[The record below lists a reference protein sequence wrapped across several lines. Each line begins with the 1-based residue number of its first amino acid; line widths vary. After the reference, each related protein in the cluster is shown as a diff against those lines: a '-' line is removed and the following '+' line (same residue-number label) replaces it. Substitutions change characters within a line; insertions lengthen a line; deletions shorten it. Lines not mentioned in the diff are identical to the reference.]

1 MSPAREVHVPVGV
14 AGWPT
19 VLGGTGMTLT
29 VGSRH
34 PSPFIGMDARVTAF
48 WAAMTAAGWDRAFV
62 EDVLRQ
68 AVNGYLGRDPVDT
81 IPERDHRGHLLWLH
95 RSGTRGAGQ

>member
-1 MSPAREVHVPVGV
+1 MSTARDTYRWGWR
-14 AGWPT
+14 AGP
-19 VLGGTGMTLT
+19 
-29 VGSRH
+29 
-34 PSPFIGMDARVTAF
+34 PC
-48 WAAMTAAGWDRAFV
+48 V

-68 AVNGYLGRDPVDT
+68 ALAGYLGRDPVDT